1 MYFWIVYIVKHE
13 TETKTSPMSH
23 KQQVDFLY
31 EVKLLNSF
39 FRLHLS
45 EADLGKL
52 SSDISDLEAAIP
64 EVVVK
69 TLKSVWWKWCVNRI
83 ANMLVFAK
91 SRGVLIRAYKYL
103 IYTCV
108 YLFI

>member
-1 MYFWIVYIVKHE
+1 MISRIRCIFEMVDIVKYE
-13 TETKTSPMSH
+13 SETKTSFMSH
-23 KQQVDFLY
+23 KKQVDFLY

-39 FRLHLS
+39 FRLHLW

-69 TLKSVWWKWCVNRI
+69 TLKSIWWK
-83 ANMLVFAK
+83 
-91 SRGVLIRAYKYL
+91 
-103 IYTCV
+103 
-108 YLFI
+108 